1 MTLGAEFVAGDSGEA
16 RGGPMPQCV
25 ERGRRVGLEG
35 RRDGY
40 ARGEKGGHRTGRREG
55 R

>member
-1 MTLGAEFVAGDSGEA
+1 MLSLLLETVERSG
-16 RGGPMPQCV
+16 RGKREPLPQCV

-40 ARGEKGGHRTGRREG
+40 ARGEKGGHRAGRREG